1 MDRTLISFNVPNLI
15 TVPLM
20 AFLGFLLLAVIWQGV
35 KRVAGPSQAA
45 PGDGGTG
52 SPASGGY

>member
-20 AFLGFLLLAVIWQGV
+20 AFLGFLAAAVIWQFAQ
-35 KRVAGPSQAA
+35 KAGLGPQ
-45 PGDGGTG
+45 PD
-52 SPASGGY
+52 AS

>member
-20 AFLGFLLLAVIWQGV
+20 AFLGFLAVALVWQFV
-35 KRVAGPSQAA
+35 RKSAPAA
-45 PGDGGTG
+45 FGNGAPADGG
-52 SPASGGY
+52 GY